1 MKQCEVC
8 NRCFAVVKAQSA
20 RARGPFST
28 RREIGGMKLEWKMI
42 TRPIP
47 EESRPNL
54 EYLSLL
60 FKALTLNAF
69 HAACSLTSL
78 LLTNDRYDISAF
90 TSQSSN
96 VQHHLIVPAASTLLE
111 QHILAEELRS
121 RWISFKHRMVA
132 ENLRRFCRHWDTNQ
146 YPKQTRA
153 ECICENK

>member
-1 MKQCEVC
+1 MEDDHGANSRRVTSKFGV
-8 NRCFAVVKAQSA
+8 FVSVVQ
-20 RARGPFST
+20 GFD
-28 RREIGGMKLEWKMI
+28 LE
-42 TRPIP
+42 RVP
-47 EESRPNL
+47 L
-54 EYLSLL
+54 
-60 FKALTLNAF
+60 
-69 HAACSLTSL
+69 AACSLTSL